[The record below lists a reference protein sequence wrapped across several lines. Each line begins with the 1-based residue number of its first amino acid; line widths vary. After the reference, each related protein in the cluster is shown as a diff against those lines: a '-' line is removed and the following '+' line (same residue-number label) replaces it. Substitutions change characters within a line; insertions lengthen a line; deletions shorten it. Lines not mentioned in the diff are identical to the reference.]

1 MKQIVNVL
9 IIVVILLCCSVKTA
23 LAYDF
28 EVDGIYYNVL
38 SEKQKAVEVT
48 YRDSTDTPGPG
59 ESSRTMTIKSDYAG
73 DITIPSEVN
82 HNGVNYVV
90 KRIGNFAFF
99 SGKIMI
105 RVMMGDRL
113 SSVDKEY
120 SVTSIVLPPTL
131 ESIGYMSFACTDIS
145 SIEIP
150 ANVTYH
156 YQTWDLEGMEGK
168 FNPFMR
174 CDISKVI
181 INDNAIMPPHVFY
194 GCGVDTLV
202 LGENVT
208 FVDADNC
215 PPFTSELALSFLD
228 HVETLPIKAFHNWTC
243 LYDVSLPPKMSHI
256 PESLFSGAVNL
267 TELKLSK
274 GIKSIGKQA
283 FRGLSI
289 RSIDIPEGLE
299 RIDDYAFADC
309 SLLNDVHIPGSLTYL
324 GKYAFS
330 GCSSLAQIKLPEGLE
345 RIDDYAFADCSLLN
359 DVHIPGSLAYLGKYA
374 FSGCSSLTQI
384 ILPLGLAK
392 LEECVFQGC
401 AFETIDLPHNLTSI
415 GSGVF
420 RNCARLKNVILP
432 EKLKAI
438 EDGTFLGCTSLEKID
453 IPLNVKLIGLFAFS
467 YCQSLKTIQI
477 PAWATI
483 SSYAF
488 EHCANLETITIPDRI
503 SNYAFAGCQSLK
515 EIYINNPLLTPID
528 EETFTTTAYD
538 YATLY
543 VPEGTSDLYKRRRGW
558 LNFFFIKEWDAPD
571 NMEESVWKVSSLKVE
586 TEKGKL
592 TIQGVPNGSP
602 ISVYNMAGMQVGYA
616 VSVGEETIV
625 YTNLQVNDVAIVKVG
640 AETMKIVIK

>member
-1 MKQIVNVL
+1 M
-9 IIVVILLCCSVKTA
+9 
-23 LAYDF
+23 
-28 EVDGIYYNVL
+28 
-38 SEKQKAVEVT
+38 
-48 YRDSTDTPGPG
+48 
-59 ESSRTMTIKSDYAG
+59 
-73 DITIPSEVN
+73 
-82 HNGVNYVV
+82 
-90 KRIGNFAFF
+90 
-99 SGKIMI
+99 
-105 RVMMGDRL
+105 
-113 SSVDKEY
+113 
-120 SVTSIVLPPTL
+120 
-131 ESIGYMSFACTDIS
+131 
-145 SIEIP
+145 
-150 ANVTYH
+150 
-156 YQTWDLEGMEGK
+156 
-168 FNPFMR
+168 
-174 CDISKVI
+174 
-181 INDNAIMPPHVFY
+181 
-194 GCGVDTLV
+194 
-202 LGENVT
+202 
-208 FVDADNC
+208 
-215 PPFTSELALSFLD
+215 
-228 HVETLPIKAFHNWTC
+228 
-243 LYDVSLPPKMSHI
+243 
-256 PESLFSGAVNL
+256 
-267 TELKLSK
+267 
-274 GIKSIGKQA
+274 
-283 FRGLSI
+283 
-289 RSIDIPEGLE
+289 
-299 RIDDYAFADC
+299 
-309 SLLNDVHIPGSLTYL
+309 
-324 GKYAFS
+324 
-330 GCSSLAQIKLPEGLE
+330 
-345 RIDDYAFADCSLLN
+345 
-359 DVHIPGSLAYLGKYA
+359 
-374 FSGCSSLTQI
+374 
-384 ILPLGLAK
+384 GLAK